1 MRVFE
6 QDEAYRDIDEA
17 SLPKIDGLSEW
28 MLKLLYVRGVRDETA
43 IEEFFNPSL
52 SSLYDPMLFLDMDK
66 AVARIKLAIE
76 NQEKICIFGDYDAD
90 GICATSILGRYL
102 KEHGAKVAYHIPS
115 RHEHGYGMNESAVR
129 MLAEYGIK
137 LIITVDNGISAI
149 EEIKLSKRSMIA

>member
-52 SSLYDPMLFLDMDK
+52 SSLYGQK
-66 AVARIKLAIE
+66 RHARP
-76 NQEKICIFGDYDAD
+76 F
-90 GICATSILGRYL
+90 R
-102 KEHGAKVAYHIPS
+102 
-115 RHEHGYGMNESAVR
+115 
-129 MLAEYGIK
+129 
-137 LIITVDNGISAI
+137 
-149 EEIKLSKRSMIA
+149 